1 MLPDERE
8 YRVGPRGFVTERD
21 GVRTRYEPGSV
32 VWLRIPPP
40 SSADL
45 KATGNYRKYET
56 KADVDARLRP
66 ILLRHQR
73 GPSEES

>member
-45 KATGNYRKYET
+45 KATGNTRRYET
-56 KADVDARLRP
+56 KVGR
-66 ILLRHQR
+66 
-73 GPSEES
+73 